1 MRNFT
6 ATTPAGQT
14 HVLTSAA
21 DVTEPQKSE
30 AKSWPIWDSTE
41 DFKAQKQPKFVLR
54 YRLEERVLILSGS
67 AQLSPTNGDPPF
79 VVSAGDACTFRAGFV
94 ASWVVTSPMRKHYH
108 YFDAA
113 GELCAEPSKTTP
125 VIACDAEG
133 CGKECVDESYSIVGW
148 LRTPTSP
155 DRVCPAFPALAHHAT
170 NRPTPTHPQESEDVC
185 PKCVKKARGPEKRR
199 YEAAVRCELG
209 APAPE
214 TGGAQPAAAT
224 AKRKSPPA
232 AAARSSK
239 AKA

>member
-30 AKSWPIWDSTE
+30 AQSWPIWDSTE

-125 VIACDAEG
+125 V
-133 CGKECVDESYSIVGW
+133 
-148 LRTPTSP
+148 
-155 DRVCPAFPALAHHAT
+155 
-170 NRPTPTHPQESEDVC
+170 
-185 PKCVKKARGPEKRR
+185 
-199 YEAAVRCELG
+199 AVRI
-209 APAPE
+209 APFHV
-214 TGGAQPAAAT
+214 AT
-224 AKRKSPPA
+224 IPLTVSILEFCGQLREPKAKLPSPPIDTGLSFRMSPA
-232 AAARSSK
+232 
-239 AKA
+239 

>member
-1 MRNFT
+1 MS
-6 ATTPAGQT
+6 TTKGET

-21 DVTEPQKSE
+21 EVTESQKSE
-30 AKSWPIWDSTE
+30 AESWPIWDSTE

-54 YRLEERVLILSGS
+54 YRLEERVVILSGS

-79 VVSAGDACTFRAGFV
+79 VISAGDACTFYAGFV
-94 ASWVVTSPMRKHYH
+94 ANWVVTSPMRKHYH

-113 GELCAEPSKTTP
+113 GEMCAEPSKTTP

-133 CGKECVDESYSIVGW
+133 CGKECVDESYSIVRW
-148 LRTPTSP
+148 LRTPTLTAQLSLP
-155 DRVCPAFPALAHHAT
+155 W
-170 NRPTPTHPQESEDVC
+170 PTSTHQPRPTHPQETEDIC
-185 PKCVKKARGPEKRR
+185 PKCVQKARGPDKRR
-199 YEAAVRCELG
+199 YQAAVRCELG

-224 AKRKSPPA
+224 AKRKTPPA

-239 AKA
+239 AKAR